1 MYIYIINYILKNL
14 QIIDILTSAPN
25 THIICKIKIKEIMDY
40 AYSHNQLY
48 MKNSINNQFCKQT

>member
-1 MYIYIINYILKNL
+1 
-14 QIIDILTSAPN
+14 
-25 THIICKIKIKEIMDY
+25 MDY